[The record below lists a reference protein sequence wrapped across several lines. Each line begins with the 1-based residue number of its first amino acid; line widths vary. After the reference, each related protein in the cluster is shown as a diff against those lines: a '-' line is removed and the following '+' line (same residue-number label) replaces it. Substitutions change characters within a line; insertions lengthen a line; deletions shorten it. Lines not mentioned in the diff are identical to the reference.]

1 MKIIYLSN
9 NMSTYKGALYQRDIM
24 VQFNRSANTLFYGPG
39 YKDFNPN
46 EDLNTTIKKIGGA
59 DLIIVGHS
67 WLKDSPSSNIDPYP
81 KLFLENSPIPKVM
94 ILNKEYTNLKQKLE
108 WISKKNFCL
117 GFSHHHDVDFYSK
130 ETKVP
135 FKFVPLAFNE
145 DLFVKSTKIE
155 KNIDFAFCGLLK
167 NNLKETG
174 QTDARILTMKK
185 LFYCMGDIPFFK
197 KSKYKKY
204 EIFWNSIPRNFLIK
218 NLARVLNR
226 YRFLSNEEYATL
238 QLRSRAFLNT
248 LSPLGIVSTRF
259 FENMASRTLVFC
271 EMSKNVKRIFP
282 SECYLTFES
291 DFSDF
296 DQKFE
301 MAVSDSTERSNM
313 IKTAFE
319 LAYTQHTWKIRVSS
333 MINTI
338 ESFV

>member
-1 MKIIYLSN
+1 
-9 NMSTYKGALYQRDIM
+9 MSTYKGALYQRDVM

-39 YKDFNPN
+39 FKDFNPN

-67 WLKDSPSSNIDPYP
+67 WLKDSPYP
-81 KLFLENSPIPKVM
+81 KLFLENSPVPKVM

-185 LFYCMGDIPFFK
+185 LFYCI
-197 KSKYKKY
+197 
-204 EIFWNSIPRNFLIK
+204 
-218 NLARVLNR
+218 
-226 YRFLSNEEYATL
+226 
-238 QLRSRAFLNT
+238 
-248 LSPLGIVSTRF
+248 
-259 FENMASRTLVFC
+259 
-271 EMSKNVKRIFP
+271 
-282 SECYLTFES
+282 
-291 DFSDF
+291 
-296 DQKFE
+296 
-301 MAVSDSTERSNM
+301 
-313 IKTAFE
+313 
-319 LAYTQHTWKIRVSS
+319 
-333 MINTI
+333 
-338 ESFV
+338 